1 MPPKDRFIIHSR
13 AVVCSDVDLKGEVTI
28 GSNTVVHPK
37 VAIYAIAGPIVIG
50 SGCIIEEG
58 VVIVNR
64 RKDVMRIGDENHFEI
79 NSRLECPTM
88 GSCNV
93 IGTRARVHHTAS
105 LSSYCV
111 IQPAVVFSPA
121 TPEILP
127 DYSVIFDEGGSE
139 RRIWSG
145 QGAEQERA
153 LRQKHAEYLREL
165 LPKFNRQRK
174 GDID

>member
-1 MPPKDRFIIHSR
+1 MPPKDRFVIHSR

-37 VAIYAIAGPIVIG
+37 VTIYAVAGPITIG

-64 RKDVMRIGDENHFEI
+64 RKDVMRIGEENHFEI
-79 NSRLECPTM
+79 NSRVECAVM
-88 GSCNV
+88 GNCNV
-93 IGTRARVHHTAS
+93 IGTRARLHLNAS

-111 IQPAVVFSPA
+111 VQPAVEFSPT
-121 TPEILP
+121 TPEMLP
-127 DYSVIFDEGGSE
+127 DYTVLYGEGASE
-139 RRIWSG
+139 RRLWSG

-174 GDID
+174 GDVD